1 MLRDMFKSKIHRAR
15 VTGADI
21 HYEGSITLD
30 PLLMK
35 AAKILAHERVH
46 VWNVTRGTRLE
57 TYAIPGESGKGE
69 CILNGAAAH
78 LNKPG
83 DLVIVATFSQMTEA
97 EAKKHVPTV
106 VFVDEKNAV
115 REIRGERAST
125 RTPAKAGRNAAKVAK
140 KRR

>member
-15 VTGADI
+15 VTGADV

-35 AAKILAHERVH
+35 AANILPHERVH

-57 TYAIPGESGKGE
+57 TYAILGETGKGE

-115 REIRGERAST
+115 REVRDERASK
-125 RTPAKAGRNAAKVAK
+125 RTPGAAKPKASK